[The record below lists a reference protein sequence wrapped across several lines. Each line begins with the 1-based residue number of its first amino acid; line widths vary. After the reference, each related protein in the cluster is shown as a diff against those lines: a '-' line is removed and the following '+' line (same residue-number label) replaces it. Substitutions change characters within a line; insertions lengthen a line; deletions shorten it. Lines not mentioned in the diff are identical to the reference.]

1 MTGYILEWLNFLGR
15 WFHMIVG
22 IAWIG
27 ASFYFIW
34 LDSHLRTPRYPEEAD
49 RLGLSGEVWALHGG
63 GFYRAQK
70 FKIAPPEMPDPLH
83 WFKWEAYTTWLS
95 GMFLMVL
102 IYYVQADVYL
112 IDQRVANLT
121 HMGAVLL
128 GLVFLALGWI
138 IYDVL
143 CRTALSKN
151 EPVFAAILFVLSGLA
166 AYLLCSFFSGRGAF
180 IHFGA
185 MLGTIM
191 AANVFFVIMPGQRE
205 MVKAKAENR
214 VPDPKHAANGKLR
227 SVHNTYFTMPVLFVM
242 ISNHYA
248 LFTNHKYNWAVL
260 MAIALAGVLIR
271 LYFTFKHRGN
281 HRPWLFGGGLLIL
294 AGVFW
299 ALRPAPVIAPPA
311 GAASTVSYARVA
323 AIIEQRCAVCHA
335 EKPSFAGFAAAPKN
349 ILLDSK
355 THIATNA
362 QSTYQQAVVLK
373 AMPPGNLTGITDAER
388 GVIEAWFV
396 AGAKVE

>member
-1 MTGYILEWLNFLGR
+1 MEAYILEWLNFLGR

-34 LDSHLRTPRYPEEAD
+34 LDSHLRTPRYAEEAE

-70 FKIAPPEMPDPLH
+70 FKVAPPEMPHPLH
-83 WFKWEAYTTWLS
+83 WFKWEAYSTWLS

-102 IYYVQADVYL
+102 VYYVQADIYL
-112 IDQRVANLT
+112 IDKRVAPLT
-121 HMGAVLL
+121 HMGAVAL
-128 GLVFLALGWI
+128 GLAFLALGWI
-138 IYDVL
+138 IYDML
-143 CRTALSKN
+143 CNTALSKN
-151 EPVFAAILFVLSGLA
+151 EPVFAAILFALSSGA

-205 MVKAKAENR
+205 MVKAKLENR
-214 VPDPKHAANGKLR
+214 VPDPSFSANGKLR

-248 LFTNHKYNWAVL
+248 LFTNHKYNWVVL
-260 MAIALAGVLIR
+260 MTIALAGVLIR
-271 LYFTFKHRGN
+271 LYFTFKHRG
-281 HRPWLFGGGLLIL
+281 RVMPWLFGGGLLIL
-294 AGVFW
+294 GALFW
-299 ALRPAPVIAPPA
+299 ALRPQPVPQSLTASAVKFSEVQRVIA
-311 GAASTVSYARVA
+311 
-323 AIIEQRCAVCHA
+323 ERCAVCHA
-335 EKPSFAGFAAAPKN
+335 EKPGFAGIAAAPKN
-349 ILLDSK
+349 ILLDSAEQ
-355 THIATNA
+355 IRANA

-373 AMPPGNLTGITDAER
+373 SMPPGNLTQMTDAER
-388 GVIEAWFV
+388 ELIGRWHA
-396 AGAKVE
+396 AGSKAQ

>member
-1 MTGYILEWLNFLGR
+1 MEGYILEWLNFLGR
-15 WFHMIVG
+15 WFHMITG

-70 FKIAPPEMPDPLH
+70 FKIAPPEMPEPLH

-95 GMFLMVL
+95 GMFLMIL

-112 IDQRVANLT
+112 IDKRVASLT

-151 EPVFAAILFVLSGLA
+151 EPVFAAILFALSGVA

-227 SVHNTYFTMPVLFVM
+227 SVHNTYFTMPVLNENSVCSPG
-242 ISNHYA
+242 IN
-248 LFTNHKYNWAVL
+248 V
-260 MAIALAGVLIR
+260 ALAFDNETR
-271 LYFTFKHRGN
+271 LWRRDGDCHPPSRLSFPPAFWPTIESEHVRN
-281 HRPWLFGGGLLIL
+281 RPPGLLIGKGNVPGRQSP
-294 AGVFW
+294 GVE
-299 ALRPAPVIAPPA
+299 R
-311 GAASTVSYARVA
+311 AA
-323 AIIEQRCAVCHA
+323 
-335 EKPSFAGFAAAPKN
+335 
-349 ILLDSK
+349 
-355 THIATNA
+355 
-362 QSTYQQAVVLK
+362 
-373 AMPPGNLTGITDAER
+373 
-388 GVIEAWFV
+388 
-396 AGAKVE
+396 